1 MWYYRVTLCPY
12 FSCHTLFRKIKTF
25 PSEKQGG
32 LYSWWRGREM
42 GFHHRQAVEN
52 PWVLQPLLPRP
63 GSFYHTDLVGVLRNL
78 SVLFRAYFDAFG
90 IYSTFDFF
98 F

>member
-1 MWYYRVTLCPY
+1 
-12 FSCHTLFRKIKTF
+12 
-25 PSEKQGG
+25 
-32 LYSWWRGREM
+32 M

-98 F
+98 FLKVLFHFREKERDLAYNPGMCPDWESNR